1 MPKIGILSDT
11 HGIIDASLFTFF
23 ADCEEIWHAGDW
35 GTAETVKQLENF
47 KPIRAVY
54 GNIDGQ
60 DVRLIYPEVNEFTY
74 QGIQVCIL
82 HIGGYPE
89 KYSPLFKKILKSSKP
104 DLVICGHS
112 HVLKVM
118 RDKKNNLMHINPGA
132 AGNHGFHQIRTAIRL
147 NISEG
152 KLSDLEVWE
161 KKR

>member
-11 HGIIDASLFTFF
+11 HGYIDSSLFTFF

-35 GTAETVKQLENF
+35 GSAETVKQLEKF
-47 KPIRAVY
+47 KPIRSVY

-60 DVRLIYPEVNEFTY
+60 DVRLIYPEVNQFAY
-74 QGIQVCIL
+74 QGLNVCIL

-89 KYSPLFKKILKSSKP
+89 KYSPLFKKILKISTP
-104 DLVICGHS
+104 DIMICGHS
-112 HVLKVM
+112 HILKVM

-132 AGNHGFHQIRTAIRL
+132 AGNHGFHQICTAIRL
-147 NISEG
+147 NIYEG